1 MIGQILYGSKDEI
14 DYQKLLKKYR
24 NYLLFFLKEKNT
36 FFEDVEYLYYVALG
50 FQTYYEY
57 VFPKETTDTLMI
69 ENIIFQ
75 ISTMYSQKK
84 ETSLEEDIYLETAM
98 IDIKMKK
105 NDILKNE
112 EVLNMLLQ
120 NDHQIYESL
129 HSRKLKKTY
138 LIKNL
143 NITL

>member
-1 MIGQILYGSKDEI
+1 
-14 DYQKLLKKYR
+14 
-24 NYLLFFLKEKNT
+24 
-36 FFEDVEYLYYVALG
+36 
-50 FQTYYEY
+50 
-57 VFPKETTDTLMI
+57 MI

-98 IDIKMKK
+98 IYIKMKK

-120 NDHQIYESL
+120 NAHQIYESL

-138 LIKNL
+138 FLS
-143 NITL
+143 